1 MSEASGKRILL
12 TGGGSAGHVTPNLAL
27 IDALTAEGRE
37 VHYAGSADGIERRL
51 VEGKVSAYHVVPVG
65 KLRRYFSWENAR
77 DLFRVLHGLWV
88 GWRIVGRLRPRVIFS
103 KGGFVSVPAVVGG
116 ALRGIPVLAH
126 ESDFSPGLATRLVAP
141 FVTTVCTTFRETRVP
156 RARQLRF
163 VGSPLRPAL
172 RAGDRTRGLTF
183 LGFSGKRPVLLVV
196 GGSLG
201 ATALNAALR
210 SRLAA
215 LTARYDIVHLCGAG
229 KEDPALEG
237 PAYRQFAY
245 LDDAYGDVLAAADR
259 VVSRAGANGLFELL
273 ALRKISLLVPLGR
286 GASRG
291 DQLENSAWA
300 TAQGYALTVNEAE
313 LGEDGLEQALAA
325 LETQAPAL
333 AEALEGFEVPDALA
347 EVMALLRPYGA
358 SSRKVRLI

>member
-1 MSEASGKRILL
+1 
-12 TGGGSAGHVTPNLAL
+12 
-27 IDALTAEGRE
+27 
-37 VHYAGSADGIERRL
+37 
-51 VEGKVSAYHVVPVG
+51 
-65 KLRRYFSWENAR
+65 
-77 DLFRVLHGLWV
+77 
-88 GWRIVGRLRPRVIFS
+88 
-103 KGGFVSVPAVVGG
+103 VGG

-172 RAGDRTRGLTF
+172 RAGDRTRGLAF
-183 LGFSGKRPVLLVV
+183 LGFSGERPVLLVV

-210 SRLAA
+210 SRLAP

-229 KEDPALEG
+229 KEDPTLEG
-237 PAYRQFAY
+237 PAYRQYAY
-245 LDDAYGDVLAAADR
+245 LDEAYGDVLAAADR

-300 TAQGYALTVNEAE
+300 MAQGYALTVNEAD
-313 LGEDGLEQALAA
+313 LGEDGLDEALAA
-325 LETQAPAL
+325 LDAQAPAL
-333 AEALEGFEVPDALA
+333 AEALEGLEVPDALA

-358 SSRKVRLI
+358 

>member
-1 MSEASGKRILL
+1 MREASGKRILL

-27 IDALTAEGRE
+27 IDALTAEGWE
-37 VHYAGSADGIERRL
+37 VHYAGSAEGIERRL
-51 VEGKVSAYHVVPVG
+51 VEGKVAAYHVVPVG

-77 DLFRVLHGLWV
+77 DVLRVLRGLWV
-88 GWRIVGRLRPRVIFS
+88 GWRIVGRLRPSVIFS

-116 ALRGIPVLAH
+116 ALRGVPVLAH

-141 FVTTVCTTFRETRVP
+141 LVTTVCTTFRETHVP
-156 RARQLRF
+156 RARRLRF
-163 VGSPLRPAL
+163 VGSPLRPSL
-172 RAGDRTRGLTF
+172 RAGERPRGLSF
-183 LGFSGKRPVLLVV
+183 LGFSGERPVLLVV

-201 ATALNAALR
+201 ATALNRALR
-210 SRLAA
+210 ASLAA

-229 KEDPALEG
+229 KEEPSLEG

-245 LDDAYGDVLAAADR
+245 LNEAYGDVLAAADR

-273 ALRKISLLVPLGR
+273 ALRKVSLLVPLGR
-286 GASRG
+286 DASRG

-300 TAQGYALTVNEAE
+300 TAQGYALTVQEPA
-313 LGEDGLEQALAA
+313 LGEGGLDAALEA

-333 AEALEGFEVPDALA
+333 AEALERFEAPDALA
-347 EVMALLRPYGA
+347 EVMALLRPYGV

>member
-1 MSEASGKRILL
+1 MSEACGKRILL

-27 IDALTAEGRE
+27 IDALTAEGWE

-77 DLFRVLHGLWV
+77 DLFRVMHGLWV

-172 RAGDRTRGLTF
+172 WAGDRSRGLTF

-300 TAQGYALTVNEAE
+300 TAQGYALTVNEAALE
-313 LGEDGLEQALAA
+313 GEGLDQALAA
-325 LETQAPAL
+325 LDAQAPTL
-333 AEALEGFEVPDALA
+333 AEALGRFEVPDALA

>member
-27 IDALTAEGRE
+27 IDALTAEGWE

-77 DLFRVLHGLWV
+77 DLFRVMHGLWV

-172 RAGDRTRGLTF
+172 WAGDRTRGLTF

-300 TAQGYALTVNEAE
+300 TAQGYALTVNEAALE
-313 LGEDGLEQALAA
+313 GEGLDQALAA
-325 LETQAPAL
+325 LDAQAPTL
-333 AEALEGFEVPDALA
+333 AEALGRFEVPDALA

>member
-1 MSEASGKRILL
+1 
-12 TGGGSAGHVTPNLAL
+12 
-27 IDALTAEGRE
+27 
-37 VHYAGSADGIERRL
+37 

-163 VGSPLRPAL
+163 VGSPLRPSL

-245 LDDAYGDVLAAADR
+245 LDAAYGDVLAAADR

-300 TAQGYALTVNEAE
+300 TAQGYALTVQEAALE
-313 LGEDGLEQALAA
+313 GEGLDQALAA
-325 LETQAPAL
+325 LDAQAPTL
-333 AEALEGFEVPDALA
+333 AEALGRFEVPDALA

>member
-1 MSEASGKRILL
+1 MSEAFEKRILL

-27 IDALTAEGRE
+27 IDELISEGWE
-37 VHYAGSADGIERRL
+37 VHYAGSAEGIERRL
-51 VEGKVSAYHVVPVG
+51 VERKVTAYHVVPVG
-65 KLRRYFSWENAR
+65 KLRRYFSWENVR
-77 DLFRVLHGLWV
+77 DGLRVLHGLWV
-88 GWRIVGRLRPRVIFS
+88 GWRLVGRLQPQVIFS

-141 FVTTVCTTFRETRVP
+141 FATTVCTTFRETRVP

-172 RAGDRTRGLTF
+172 LAGDRARGLAF
-183 LGFSGKRPVLLVV
+183 LGFSGERPVLLVV

-210 SRLAA
+210 AQLIA

-229 KEDPALEG
+229 KEAPTLEG
-237 PAYRQFAY
+237 PAYRQHAY
-245 LDDAYGDVLAAADR
+245 LDEAYGDVLAAADR

-273 ALRKISLLVPLGR
+273 ALRKVSLLVPLGR

-300 TAQGYALTVNEAE
+300 TAQGYALTVQEAD
-313 LGEDGLEQALAA
+313 LGEDGLDQALAA
-325 LETQAPAL
+325 LDAQAPAL
-333 AEALEGFEVPDALA
+333 AEALARFEVPDALA
-347 EVMALLRPYGA
+347 ELMALLRLYGA

>member
-27 IDALTAEGRE
+27 IDALTAEGWE

-172 RAGDRTRGLTF
+172 WAGDRTRGLTF

-273 ALRKISLLVPLGR
+273 ALRKISLLVPVGR

-300 TAQGYALTVNEAE
+300 TAQGYALTVNEAD
-313 LGEDGLEQALAA
+313 LGEDGLDEALAA
-325 LETQAPAL
+325 LDAQAPAL
-333 AEALEGFEVPDALA
+333 AEALEGLEVPDALA